1 MEVRQGRDIFHSSN
15 FPKMTVC
22 YKMNTRGLKYLHFC
36 QFVTLAMEQTTQTS
50 FQQRKIVHLCTFIS
64 PTEFEEK
71 DKFDNKVTT
80 IYITVLEIFA

>member
-1 MEVRQGRDIFHSSN
+1 
-15 FPKMTVC
+15 
-22 YKMNTRGLKYLHFC
+22 
-36 QFVTLAMEQTTQTS
+36 MEQTTQTS